1 MTAQRIT
8 FCERSSCVGGELA
21 SEQNHDGKILSE
33 ALKAVRKERGMS
45 AREVAA
51 AMNMLPRTYQ
61 RFEAGTTRFNLDHV
75 HRFAKATSSDPYAF
89 LISVAI
95 ASSRYARNTADN
107 MLSTVLIV
115 GVQKLEQALGDKIRE
130 LDTRTLVAAISA
142 MFDAL
147 AAQAL
152 GGDPAQTWLD
162 EGRKNLSAKRPK
174 PGR

>member
-1 MTAQRIT
+1 
-8 FCERSSCVGGELA
+8 
-21 SEQNHDGKILSE
+21 
-33 ALKAVRKERGMS
+33 MS

-89 LISVAI
+89 LISIAI

-115 GVQKLEQALGDKIRE
+115 GVQKLEQALGDKITE

-147 AAQAL
+147 AARAL
-152 GGDPAQTWLD
+152 GGDPAKTWLD
-162 EGRKNLSAKRPK
+162 EGRKDLSAKRPK